1 VLAPSPPNASPPNAS
16 PPNASPPNASPHDGS
31 PTQSGLASFPS
42 AVLLAL
48 LLLTGL
54 AMPAHAQNP
63 IPPAP
68 TDQRFRAAIEAWW
81 EESLRLNPLLATSTG
96 DHRWND
102 RLPEVSVQKAQEQLA
117 RARRVLAD
125 IDAIP
130 VAELDETQRLNHEI
144 VCELLRHEIA
154 EAEHRGYLMP
164 ITNREGFHVSFPEL
178 RREMPFKT
186 ADDYRNYIA
195 RLRAFPD
202 YVRGHIELMRA
213 GLAQGIT
220 LPSVVLQRYR
230 EPLEVHIV
238 TDPAR
243 SLFHE
248 PFASLPD
255 SIPDDEQARL
265 REQGRQAILDGVSAG
280 YQAFL
285 DFMEKEYVPGARGSI
300 GAAALPGGR
309 EFYRHR
315 IRKFTTLDVTP
326 AEVHQIGLTEVQRI
340 ADEMRAVMKQVG
352 FDGSIPQF
360 AQKLREDPSLH
371 ADSAEQLLSSTA
383 LVLKR
388 IEGELPKLF
397 RTLPRTP
404 FGLLPIPDYIA
415 PSTTAAY
422 YMPPPGDGSRAGYYY
437 LNTYDLKSRPKY
449 NLEALSMHEAVP
461 GHHLQI
467 ALQQELGELP
477 AFRRFADFT
486 AFIEGW
492 ALYSERLGLE
502 MGFYQDPYSNFGRL
516 TFEMW
521 RACRLV
527 VDTGMHDM
535 GWTREQSIQYLAD
548 HTALS
553 MHDIRAEVDR
563 YIAWPGQAVAYKMGE
578 LKIRELRAHCEK
590 ELGQQFDVREFHDV
604 VLLHGAIPLDVLQR
618 HVDEWIAL
626 KKNPR

>member
-1 VLAPSPPNASPPNAS
+1 MRTPRVFVSRLLLPLLAGLRARAAAARRLAP
-16 PPNASPPNASPHDGS
+16 
-31 PTQSGLASFPS
+31 
-42 AVLLAL
+42 AVLLLVGVAL
-48 LLLTGL
+48 PLNAQTDTPPS
-54 AMPAHAQNP
+54 PA
-63 IPPAP
+63 
-68 TDQRFRAAIEAWW
+68 DQRFREITDAWW

-102 RLPEVSVQKAQEQLA
+102 RLPEVSLQAAQSQLA
-117 RARRVLAD
+117 RARRVLAEL
-125 IDAIP
+125 DALP
-130 VAELDETQRLNHEI
+130 VADLQETQRLNHEI
-144 VCELLRHEIA
+144 LSELLRHEIA
-154 EAEHRGYLMP
+154 EAEYRGYLMP

-202 YVRGHIELMRA
+202 FVRGHIELMRE
-213 GLAQGIT
+213 GVVQGIT

-230 EPLEVHIV
+230 EPLEAHIV

-248 PFASLPD
+248 PFTALPD
-255 SIPDDEQARL
+255 SIPEDEQARL
-265 REQGRQAILDGVSAG
+265 REEGRRAIVEGVSAG

-300 GAAALPGGR
+300 GAAAMPSGR
-309 EFYRHR
+309 AFYQHR
-315 IRKFTTLDVTP
+315 VRKFTTLEVTP
-326 AEVHQIGLTEVQRI
+326 AQVHQTGLAEVQRI
-340 ADEMRAVMKQVG
+340 ADEMRQVMKQVG
-352 FDGSIPQF
+352 FAGSIPEF
-360 AQKLREDPSLH
+360 AEKLRQDSSLH
-371 ADSAEQLLSSTA
+371 AETAEELLSATA
-383 LVLKR
+383 LILKR

-477 AFRRFADFT
+477 AYRRFADFT

-502 MGFYQDPYSNFGRL
+502 MGFYRDPYSNFGRL

-535 GWTREQSIQYLAD
+535 GWTREQSIQYLVD
-548 HTALS
+548 HTALAL
-553 MHDIRAEVDR
+553 HDIRAEVDR

-578 LKIRELRAHCEK
+578 LKIRELRARAEDQ
-590 ELGQQFDVREFHDV
+590 LGRRFDVREFHDV
-604 VLLHGAIPLDVLQR
+604 VLLHGALPLDVLER
-618 HVDEWIAL
+618 HVMEWIAT
-626 KKNPR
+626 KTAQP